1 MWVLAKSKITNLVST
16 DGINMLLNATNDMD
30 ADVISCRNTC
40 VSKPMSVHTDARVS
54 SECLSISFF
63 DVGLVD
69 MFYIVFNWN
78 HKPVVIISYV
88 DNYILLLLYV
98 VGLCVLWSYLPCS
111 EHIVTLILS
120 HFLYAWKMKLHWN
133 DPACFIYAFISCHE
147 SGIILCSY

>member
-1 MWVLAKSKITNLVST
+1 MCLRWFHVIQYHQVSKNCVSKYLWVLAKSKITNLVST
-16 DGINMLLNATNDMD
+16 DGVNMLLNATNYMD

-120 HFLYAWKMKLHWN
+120 HF
-133 DPACFIYAFISCHE
+133 FICMENEIA
-147 SGIILCSY
+147 LK